1 MLPEVIEAAID
12 ALRDDPGLR
21 ELLVAR
27 YEKIRAN
34 PVKLDGGAGVRV
46 ALLQALRP
54 IARSS
59 DLAIFEGAVLVVEI
73 GYGKDVAQNL
83 RAAALFGI
91 AELDPRLAAWYGAR
105 LLQDRRHVSEV
116 TGEPALS
123 AARVLAMLGRPEAVY
138 LEALRGGAHPEV
150 RSECIRQLG
159 SMPPPLLVELAAET
173 FKGTDEPAMLGLI
186 DLALAH
192 AELAQVLP
200 QVREF
205 MAVTERLDVYR
216 YLVTAGAA
224 SRREEMISLLREER
238 GRTSD
243 RQKFRLL
250 EGALELLA

>member
-12 ALRDDPGLR
+12 ALRNDPGLR

-105 LLQDRRHVSEV
+105 LLQDRRHVSV
-116 TGEPALS
+116 AAMNSRTWGRTCASSAWASARSISPSIAGSSVPLNVS
-123 AARVLAMLGRPEAVY
+123 AASSTRS
-138 LEALRGGAHPEV
+138 GGGMEPSCRMHSDRTSGCA
-150 RSECIRQLG
+150 
-159 SMPPPLLVELAAET
+159 PP
-173 FKGTDEPAMLGLI
+173 
-186 DLALAH
+186 
-192 AELAQVLP
+192 
-200 QVREF
+200 R
-205 MAVTERLDVYR
+205 R
-216 YLVTAGAA
+216 A
-224 SRREEMISLLREER
+224 SR
-238 GRTSD
+238 
-243 RQKFRLL
+243 
-250 EGALELLA
+250 